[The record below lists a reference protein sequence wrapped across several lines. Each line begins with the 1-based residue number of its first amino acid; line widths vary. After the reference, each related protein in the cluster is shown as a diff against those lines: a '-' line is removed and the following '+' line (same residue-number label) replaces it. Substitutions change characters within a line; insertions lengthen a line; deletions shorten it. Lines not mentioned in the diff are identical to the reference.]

1 MTGCTVAGVRLYDRA
16 DPLHSLLTDEPVDRR
31 TYVFAESAESV
42 KSFIYYLLILPA
54 LLLSMVVVLVPGAMT
69 AYVSF
74 TDWNGVSAEMNW
86 IGIGNFRAIFA
97 DKVFWQALA
106 NNIRWTLLFV
116 TVPVAIGMLSAVLL
130 LGRRLTMT
138 LYQLI
143 YLFPYVLAPVT
154 NAILWLNII
163 LNPVTG
169 VIGYLRKLGL
179 NVPAPLGNID
189 TALYAVA
196 AVDIWHYWGFLTV
209 VYLASLRQT
218 PLDQVEAAQVE
229 GANGWQVFRYVYF
242 PSILPTVMLMYVM
255 IIIFSFLT
263 FDYIYLLTGG
273 GPAHATE
280 MLSTYAYTLGFSTF
294 QVGRASAVGL
304 IMSAFG
310 LVAAVFYTWL
320 SRREV
325 AA

>member
-1 MTGCTVAGVRLYDRA
+1 MK
-16 DPLHSLLTDEPVDRR
+16 SL
-31 TYVFAESAESV
+31 
-42 KSFIYYLLILPA
+42 KYYLLLLPA
-54 LLLSMVVVLVPGAMT
+54 LLLSMSVVLVPGVMT
-69 AYVSF
+69 AYVSL
-74 TDWNGVSAEMNW
+74 TDWNGVSAQMNW
-86 IGIGNFRAIFA
+86 VGTENFQAIFA
-97 DKVFWQALA
+97 DGVFWKALG
-106 NNIRWTLLFV
+106 NNIRWTLLFI
-116 TVPVAIGMLSAVLL
+116 TVPVVIGMLSAVLL
-130 LGRRLTMT
+130 LGRRANATAF
-138 LYQLI
+138 QLI

-154 NAILWLNII
+154 NAMLWLNII
-163 LNPVTG
+163 FNPLTG
-169 VIGYLRKLGL
+169 VVGYLRKLGL
-179 NVPAPLGNID
+179 DVPAPLGNID

-196 AVDIWHYWGFLTV
+196 AVDIWHYWGFLTI

-218 PLDQVEAAQVE
+218 PMEQVEAAQVE

-242 PSILPTVMLMYVM
+242 PSILPTILLMYVM

-310 LVAAVFYTWL
+310 LMAAGFYTWL
-320 SRREV
+320 SRKEI

>member
-1 MTGCTVAGVRLYDRA
+1 MN
-16 DPLHSLLTDEPVDRR
+16 SL
-31 TYVFAESAESV
+31 
-42 KSFIYYLLILPA
+42 KYYLLLLPA
-54 LLLSMVVVLVPGAMT
+54 LLLSMSVVLVPGAMT

-74 TDWNGVSAEMNW
+74 TDWNGVSAQMNW
-86 IGIGNFRAIFA
+86 IGTENFQAIFA
-97 DKVFWQALA
+97 DNVFWKALS
-106 NNIRWTLLFV
+106 NNIRWTLLFI
-116 TVPVAIGMLSAVLL
+116 TVPVVIGMLSAVLL
-130 LGRRLTMT
+130 MGRRVNATT
-138 LYQLI
+138 FQLI

-154 NAILWLNII
+154 NAMLWLNII
-163 LNPVTG
+163 LNPLTG
-169 VIGYLRKLGL
+169 VVGFLRKIGL
-179 NVPAPLGNID
+179 DVPAPLGNID

-196 AVDIWHYWGFLTV
+196 AVDIWHYWGFLTI

-218 PLDQVEAAQVE
+218 PMEQVEAAQVE

-242 PSILPTVMLMYVM
+242 PSILPTILLMYVM

-310 LVAAVFYTWL
+310 LMAAGFYTWL
-320 SRREV
+320 SRREI

>member
-1 MTGCTVAGVRLYDRA
+1 MQIVN
-16 DPLHSLLTDEPVDRR
+16 SL
-31 TYVFAESAESV
+31 
-42 KSFIYYLLILPA
+42 KYYLLLLPA
-54 LLLSMVVVLVPGAMT
+54 LLLSMSVVLVPGIMT
-69 AYVSF
+69 AYVSS
-74 TDWNGVSAEMNW
+74 TDWNGVSPQMNW
-86 IGIGNFRAIFA
+86 VGAGNFQAIFA
-97 DKVFWQALA
+97 DKVFWKALS
-106 NNIRWTLLFV
+106 NNIRWTLLFI
-116 TVPVAIGMLSAVLL
+116 TVPVVIGMLSAVLL
-130 LGRRLTMT
+130 LGRRVNATT
-138 LYQLI
+138 FQLV

-154 NAILWLNII
+154 NAMLWLNII
-163 LNPVTG
+163 FNPLTG
-169 VIGYLRKLGL
+169 VVGYLRGLGL
-179 NVPAPLGNID
+179 NVPAPLGNIN

-196 AVDIWHYWGFLTV
+196 AVDIWHYWGFLTI

-218 PLDQVEAAQVE
+218 PMDQVEAAQVE
-229 GANGWQVFRYVYF
+229 GANGWQVFRYVYL
-242 PSILPTVMLMYVM
+242 PSILPTILLMYVM

-310 LVAAVFYTWL
+310 LIAAAFYTWL
-320 SRREV
+320 SRKEM

>member
-1 MTGCTVAGVRLYDRA
+1 MK
-16 DPLHSLLTDEPVDRR
+16 SL
-31 TYVFAESAESV
+31 
-42 KSFIYYLLILPA
+42 KYYLLLLPA
-54 LLLSMVVVLVPGAMT
+54 LLLSMSVVLVPGAMT

-86 IGIGNFRAIFA
+86 VGTGNFRAIFA
-97 DKVFWQALA
+97 DNVFWKALS

-116 TVPVAIGMLSAVLL
+116 TVPVAIGLFSAVLL
-130 LGRRLTMT
+130 MGRRVNATAF
-138 LYQLI
+138 QLI

-154 NAILWLNII
+154 NAMLWLNII
-163 LNPVTG
+163 FNPLTG
-169 VIGYLRKLGL
+169 VVGYLRKLGL
-179 NVPAPLGNID
+179 DVPAPLGNVD

-196 AVDIWHYWGFLTV
+196 AVDIWHYWGFLTI

-218 PLDQVEAAQVE
+218 PMEQIEAAQVE
-229 GANGWQVFRYVYF
+229 GANGWQVFRYVYL
-242 PSILPTVMLMYVM
+242 PSILPTLLLMYVM

-310 LVAAVFYTWL
+310 LVAAGFYTWL
-320 SRREV
+320 SRREI

>member
-1 MTGCTVAGVRLYDRA
+1 MQIVN
-16 DPLHSLLTDEPVDRR
+16 SL
-31 TYVFAESAESV
+31 
-42 KSFIYYLLILPA
+42 KYYLLLLPA
-54 LLLSMVVVLVPGAMT
+54 LLLSMSVVLVPGIMT

-74 TDWNGVSAEMNW
+74 TDWNGVSPQMNW
-86 IGIGNFRAIFA
+86 VGAGNFQAIFA
-97 DKVFWQALA
+97 DKVFWKALS
-106 NNIRWTLLFV
+106 NNIRWTLLFI
-116 TVPVAIGMLSAVLL
+116 TVPVVIGMLSAVLL
-130 LGRRLTMT
+130 LGRRVNATT
-138 LYQLI
+138 FQLV

-154 NAILWLNII
+154 NAMLWLNII
-163 LNPVTG
+163 FNPLTG
-169 VIGYLRKLGL
+169 VVGYLRGLGL
-179 NVPAPLGNID
+179 NVPAPLGNIN

-196 AVDIWHYWGFLTV
+196 AVDIWHYWGFLTI

-218 PLDQVEAAQVE
+218 PMDQVEAAQVE
-229 GANGWQVFRYVYF
+229 GANGWQVFRYVYL
-242 PSILPTVMLMYVM
+242 PSILPTILLMYVM

-310 LVAAVFYTWL
+310 LIAAAFYTWL
-320 SRREV
+320 SRKEM